1 MTHKRKGPPHSSTAD
16 TALDL
21 GSDEAPNVFDDDS
34 GFGIT
39 RQEQDVLNGADAPN
53 PTPMAEEE
61 SPATAPLY
69 DSGWTVR
76 DGFKVRVRWYG
87 VPDDGKRQR
96 WARNL
101 LLDDAH
107 ASYP

>member
-1 MTHKRKGPPHSSTAD
+1 MTQKRKGPRHSSTAD
-16 TALDL
+16 TTLDL

-39 RQEQDVLNGADAPN
+39 RQEQDVRDGADASN
-53 PTPMAEEE
+53 PTPKAEEE
-61 SPATAPLY
+61 CSATAPLY

-76 DGFKVRVRWYG
+76 DWFKDRVRWYG

-96 WARNL
+96 WATNL
-101 LLDDAH
+101 LLGDRAR
-107 ASYP
+107 